1 MRYLSLLLI
10 VISTSL
16 FGMHHEKLDVIV
28 FAIDLEIIDGQ
39 KNKAR
44 NFVSRITDNV
54 NKKEP
59 QTLVYQYHFSKK
71 EKKVFLL
78 EIYPNND
85 AAQIHM
91 DNFLGSKWETE
102 FIKNFSISKKLQNRI
117 KTLERII
124 PADPQL
130 ESLFDQLQLIRENER
145 KTKLANKVIKEN
157 KVMKDLII
165 ELLKE
170 NQKLKTENLLYTN

>member
-1 MRYLSLLLI
+1 MRYLSLILV

-16 FGMHHEKLDVIV
+16 FSMHHEKLDVIV

-71 EKKVFLL
+71 ENKVFLL
-78 EIYPNND
+78 EIYPNNK
-85 AAQIHM
+85 AALIHM
-91 DNFLGSKWETE
+91 DNFLGSKWEAE
-102 FIKNFSISKKLQNRI
+102 FVKNFSISNFQVLGN
-117 KTLERII
+117 
-124 PADPQL
+124 
-130 ESLFDQLQLIRENER
+130 
-145 KTKLANKVIKEN
+145 ANS
-157 KVMKDLII
+157 
-165 ELLKE
+165 
-170 NQKLKTENLLYTN
+170 KLKKSLEPFTKDFRSNLLGFDRVANQLGEETSKIK